1 MTTGRFLDYIAYEKR
16 YSPLTLV
23 SYRTDLEQFRD
34 FLKNNYE
41 TEDLTA
47 ASYQMIRS
55 WIVQMLES
63 GQVSRTVNRK
73 ISTLRSYYKFLLKEN
88 LVSENPMTRVI
99 VPKTSKRL
107 PVFVENENM
116 EKLFDTINFGE
127 TFEGERDRMIL
138 ELFYASGMRLS
149 ELINLKEGDLDLGL
163 GSMRIT
169 GKRNK
174 MRIVPLTSNTSKLL
188 SDYIEIKQKHFNNHN
203 NSDYLFVTNKG
214 SKLYPKMVYRTV
226 RKYLSIVTTISK
238 KSPHVLRHTF
248 ATHMLNNGADLNAI
262 KEILGHAS
270 LSATQVYTHNT
281 VEKLKQVYQKAHP
294 RASL

>member
-34 FLKNNYE
+34 FLKYNYE